1 VTALGFV
8 AVFALYMIFI
18 TMTGPVTYRFSLF
31 HLLTVSPLY
40 TVSFV
45 ITIGLSAWSIYSVA
59 SGILAARQIP
69 ERNRIVA
76 RPDYFE
82 SRFALETLERYGGL
96 PPVIQFLPNRTKL
109 KWIFYASAL
118 LFLVAFN
125 CFQQAVGSYFTQYYA
140 LESACKSASN
150 LDACLRASSAF
161 FQIGVIF
168 VALMVM
174 AGALWGA
181 NRLIM
186 LMRQQSTHPLVE
198 MQKIDARPPVL
209 FLRAF
214 RDDQIPLAEPK
225 RTLFG
230 RLVDLGR
237 PHTNLDLLLNRRRNP
252 HRIDCFHFPFPPF

>member
-1 VTALGFV
+1 
-8 AVFALYMIFI
+8 
-18 TMTGPVTYRFSLF
+18 
-31 HLLTVSPLY
+31 
-40 TVSFV
+40 
-45 ITIGLSAWSIYSVA
+45 
-59 SGILAARQIP
+59 
-69 ERNRIVA
+69 
-76 RPDYFE
+76 
-82 SRFALETLERYGGL
+82 
-96 PPVIQFLPNRTKL
+96 
-109 KWIFYASAL
+109 
-118 LFLVAFN
+118 
-125 CFQQAVGSYFTQYYA
+125 
-140 LESACKSASN
+140 
-150 LDACLRASSAF
+150 
-161 FQIGVIF
+161 
-168 VALMVM
+168 M

-186 LMRQQSTHPLVE
+186 LMRQQSTHPLAE